1 MKLEQK
7 IDFQSEFQEE
17 VYEGLTAFPKYLSSK
32 YFYDKKGDKLFQQ
45 IMELPE
51 YYLTGCE
58 FQILSKYTSEI
69 VEKFKSSSGFDL
81 IELGAGDGKK
91 TKLLLE
97 ELMSNNLNFSY
108 KPIDISQNVL
118 DELQESVKSLWPKI
132 DIEPQQGTYFKVLEK
147 IAQYT
152 QRKKVILVLGSNIGN
167 LSHPQA
173 IDFLRNIQNSM
184 HKDDL
189 LFMGV
194 DQKKD
199 PATILKAYNDS
210 AGVTEAFNKNLLDR
224 INNEMDANFEPDNFI
239 HWPTYDPE
247 SGTTKSFLVSNQN
260 QEVAINKLNLTVSFE
275 KWESIQT
282 EISQKYDDSVI
293 NWLAEEANLKVV
305 DQYEDDQ
312 GYFKDYI
319 FKKK

>member
-97 ELMSNNLNFSY
+97 ELMSNNVNFSY
-108 KPIDISQNVL
+108 KPIDISENVL

-132 DIEPQQGTYFKVLEK
+132 DIETQQGTYFKVLEK

-173 IDFLRNIQNSM
+173 IDFLQNIQHSM

-194 DQKKD
+194 DQKKH

-224 INNEMDANFEPDNFI
+224 INNEMDANFEPNNFI

-293 NWLAEEANLKVV
+293 NWLAEEANLTVV